1 MYLQNKYTSC
11 YFNIINR
18 AKSRS
23 ILGSYTEKHHIIP
36 KSLGGNNS
44 KDNLVK
50 LTAKEHY
57 ICHLLLPKMTIGVA
71 KRSMWHALWKI
82 VNQKR
87 PMQDRYKI
95 SSRQYEVIK
104 IANSIALRE
113 RNLGKIG
120 PNKGKKFSEE
130 TKQKMSLSAKGRKP
144 SPQAVEALINS
155 RKGKPPSNKG
165 KPMSQEQKDK
175 ISASRLK
182 RFASLKNRIVNS
194 KG

>member
-23 ILGSYTEKHHIIP
+23 ILGYTEKHHIIP
-36 KSLGGNNS
+36 KSLGGNNA
-44 KDNLVK
+44 KNNLVK

-57 ICHLLLPKMTIGVA
+57 ICHLLLPRMTTGVA

-95 SSRQYEVIK
+95 SSQQYEIIK
-104 IANSIALRE
+104 IANSVALRE
-113 RNLGKIG
+113 RNLGKVG
-120 PNKGKKFSEE
+120 PNKGKIFSEE
-130 TKQKMSLSAKGRKP
+130 TKRKMSIAAQGRKP
-144 SPQAVEALINS
+144 SPQATLAIIKS
-155 RKGKPPSNKG
+155 RKGVAPSNKG

-175 ISASRLK
+175 IRASMLK
-182 RFASLKNRIVNS
+182 RSAVV
-194 KG
+194 

>member
-23 ILGSYTEKHHIIP
+23 ISGYIEKHHIIP
-36 KSLGGNNS
+36 KSLGGNNA

-57 ICHLLLPKMTIGVA
+57 ICHLLLPKMTTGVA

-95 SSRQYEVIK
+95 SSRQYEIIK
-104 IANSIALRE
+104 VANSIALRE
-113 RNLGKIG
+113 RNLGKVG
-120 PNKGKKFSEE
+120 PNAGKKFSIE
-130 TKQKMSLSAKGRKP
+130 TKQKMSLAAKGRKP
-144 SPQAVEALINS
+144 SPQATAAIVKARL
-155 RKGKPPSNKG
+155 GVPPSNKG

-175 ISASRLK
+175 IRASHLARN
-182 RFASLKNRIVNS
+182 RSLKY
-194 KG
+194 